1 MKDEL
6 ITEIEEFK
14 FNLEEII
21 FILLFDEN
29 DENFVEIWEEY
40 EEDKDEVIIEY
51 ISEVIL
57 KG

>member
-1 MKDEL
+1 M
-6 ITEIEEFK
+6 
-14 FNLEEII
+14 I
-21 FILLFDEN
+21 FILLFDKD
-29 DENFVEIWEEY
+29 DENFVETWEEY

>member
-1 MKDEL
+1 M
-6 ITEIEEFK
+6 
-14 FNLEEII
+14 I

-40 EEDKDEVIIEY
+40 EEDKDEVMIEY
-51 ISEVIL
+51 ISEFIL

>member
-1 MKDEL
+1 M
-6 ITEIEEFK
+6 
-14 FNLEEII
+14 I

-40 EEDKDEVIIEY
+40 EEDKDEVIIEC

>member
-1 MKDEL
+1 M
-6 ITEIEEFK
+6 
-14 FNLEEII
+14 I